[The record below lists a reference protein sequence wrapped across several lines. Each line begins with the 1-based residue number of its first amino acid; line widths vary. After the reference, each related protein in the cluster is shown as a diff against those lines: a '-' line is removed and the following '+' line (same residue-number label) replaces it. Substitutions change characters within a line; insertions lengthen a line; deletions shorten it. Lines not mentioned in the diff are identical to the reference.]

1 MSREIQKTGMEEN
14 YNTKKVVTTL
24 QGLMERVTE
33 KNVTPD
39 TVNAAC
45 NCASRIVD
53 VLRVHI
59 EAERLRGKVNPR

>member
-1 MSREIQKTGMEEN
+1 VSKEVQKSGMEEN
-14 YNTKKVVTTL
+14 YNTKKVVMTL
-24 QGLMERVTE
+24 QSLMERVTE
-33 KNVTPD
+33 DKVTPE

>member
-1 MSREIQKTGMEEN
+1 MSKEVQRAGVEEI
-14 YNTKKVVTTL
+14 YSTKKVVTTL
-24 QGLMERVTE
+24 QGLMESVTE

-59 EAERLRGKVNPR
+59 EAERLRARVNPR

>member
-1 MSREIQKTGMEEN
+1 MSKEIQKIGIEEN

-24 QGLMERVTE
+24 QGLMEQVTKERVTPE
-33 KNVTPD
+33 

-59 EAERLRGKVNPR
+59 EAERLRGRINPR